1 MKQRLSVY
9 LDPRLMLQLMQLAK
23 RQKQSKSLVAETAVE
38 SFLTPDE
45 SDRRDAAV
53 TRRLDQ
59 LTRQNERL
67 ERDLNVSVETLALF
81 IRYWLMVTPSI
92 PDDAQ
97 TAAQARG
104 RDHYESFMKLL
115 GRRLASGRSHLR
127 EVSNDKADETE
138 RQQQATPT
146 KSDRDP
152 SPSG

>member
-9 LDPRLMLQLMQLAK
+9 LDPRLMLQLTQLAK
-23 RQKQSKSLVAETAVE
+23 RQRQSKSLVAETALE

-45 SDRRDAAV
+45 SERREAAV

-59 LTRQNERL
+59 LTRQIERL

-97 TAAQARG
+97 TAAKARG

-115 GRRLASGRSHLR
+115 GRRLASGRSLLR
-127 EVSNDKADETE
+127 EVSNDKADETSH
-138 RQQQATPT
+138 QQPATPT
-146 KSDRDP
+146 KSDGNP
-152 SPSG
+152 S

>member
-9 LDPRLMLQLMQLAK
+9 LDPGLMLQLTQLAK
-23 RQKQSKSLVAETAVE
+23 RQRQSKSLVAETALE

-45 SDRRDAAV
+45 SERREAAV

-59 LTRQNERL
+59 LTRQIERL
-67 ERDLNVSVETLALF
+67 ERDLNVTVETLALF
-81 IRYWLMVTPSI
+81 IRYWLIVTPSI

-127 EVSNDKADETE
+127 EVSNDKPNETD
-138 RQQQATPT
+138 RQQQTTTA
-146 KSDRDP
+146 KSDGDS
-152 SPSG
+152 SPSR

>member
-1 MKQRLSVY
+1 MKLRLSVY
-9 LDPRLMLQLMQLAK
+9 LSPSLMMQLTQLAR
-23 RQKQSKSLVAETAVE
+23 RQRQSKSLVAETALE

-45 SDRRDAAV
+45 ADRREAAV

-59 LTRQNERL
+59 LTRQVERL

-81 IRYWLMVTPSI
+81 IRYWLIVTPSI

-127 EVSNDKADETE
+127 EVSNDKPNETD
-138 RQQQATPT
+138 RQQQTTTA
-146 KSDRDP
+146 KSDGDS
-152 SPSG
+152 SPSR

>member
-9 LDPRLMLQLMQLAK
+9 LDPGLMLQLTQLAK
-23 RQKQSKSLVAETAVE
+23 RQRQSKSLVAETALE

-45 SDRRDAAV
+45 ADRREAAI

-59 LTRQNERL
+59 STRQVERL
-67 ERDLNVSVETLALF
+67 ERDLNVTAETLALF
-81 IRYWLMVTPSI
+81 IRYWLIVTPSI
-92 PDDAQ
+92 PDDALS
-97 TAAQARG
+97 AARARG

-127 EVSNDKADETE
+127 EVSNDKADQSS
-138 RQQQATPT
+138 RPQQATPT
-146 KSDRDP
+146 KSDRGP

>member
-9 LDPRLMLQLMQLAK
+9 LDPRLMLQLTQLAK
-23 RQKQSKSLVAETAVE
+23 RQKQSKSLMAETAVK

-45 SDRRDAAV
+45 SDRREAAV

-59 LTRQNERL
+59 LTRQIERL

-97 TAAQARG
+97 IAAQARG
-104 RDHYESFMKLL
+104 RDHYKSFMTLL
-115 GRRLASGRSHLR
+115 GRRLASGRSLLR
-127 EVSNDKADETE
+127 EVSNDKADESS
-138 RQQQATPT
+138 RPQQATPT
-146 KSDRDP
+146 NSDRDP
-152 SPSG
+152 SPSR

>member
-9 LDPRLMLQLMQLAK
+9 LDPRLMLQLTHLAK
-23 RQKQSKSLVAETAVE
+23 RQRQSKSLVAETALE

-45 SDRRDAAV
+45 ADRREAAI

-59 LTRQNERL
+59 LARQVERL
-67 ERDLNVSVETLALF
+67 ERDLGVTAETLALF
-81 IRYWLMVTPSI
+81 IRYWLIVTPSI

-97 TAAQARG
+97 SAAQARG

-127 EVSNDKADETE
+127 EVSNDMTDQPAQPHEPP
-138 RQQQATPT
+138 A
-146 KSDRDP
+146 KSDGNHP
-152 SPSG
+152 SSSR